1 MEFDRQAQMRDFVDK
16 QADYAKLAD
25 QVAEEQAKE
34 NSARAKDET
43 ELKTAEDNL
52 RKAEFEMQKTEIV
65 SRIDAEKNQENLD
78 EAKATYEQLK
88 ETFDLKR
95 KAAQAAIRILEIQR
109 DRTQQTM
116 LHAEANADL
125 MQVRSPLDG
134 VVVLNTIWKQGT
146 MGEVQEGDQIR
157 PGVPFMQVVNPATMQ
172 VRVMANQQDFPSL
185 QVGQTAK
192 VRLDAYPDLVF
203 DAKLDQLAPIG
214 EGGDFSSKLRSFVV
228 IVSITGNDPKLM
240 PDLSAAVDVD
250 VSKTERQ
257 IEYRTSLREWFVM
270 IRRFRQLS
278 MQGKTIAIAI
288 LVLAGSGV
296 LLGAVRLGK
305 RTPTVPTIAV
315 KRGEFLDLAAV
326 SRRSQ
331 GAEVGHHQRAVGS
344 RRSTD
349 HQGFGGRSAVKFGD
363 VVVEFDKTK
372 TEQELAQNRSSLK
385 SAEAGTDQARAQARL
400 AEEEDTT
407 TVLKARYAVESAK
420 LEASKQ
426 EIVSKIEGEEAK
438 LKLADAEQ
446 ALREAET
453 KQKSDQAL
461 NQATIESTE
470 QASKKA
476 KFDMQRAE
484 RALAQMS
491 VRAPSAGTI
500 SLLQHWGATGPV
512 TYRAGDRAWPGAAI
526 AELPDA
532 TTLRISARV
541 DETERGRLALKQAV
555 TVQLNA
561 IPDRQFTGHI
571 EQIGA
576 LASMDFAGGW
586 PFTRNFILEIVLD
599 QTDARFKPGIS
610 GQVTVIVD
618 RVPDALT
625 IPAQAVFQKSGQ
637 NVAYVWRG
645 TQFEER
651 AIDVARRSGD
661 NIMIAKGVSAG
672 EQVAL
677 RDPTAK
683 E

>member
-1 MEFDRQAQMRDFVDK
+1 
-16 QADYAKLAD
+16 
-25 QVAEEQAKE
+25 
-34 NSARAKDET
+34 
-43 ELKTAEDNL
+43 
-52 RKAEFEMQKTEIV
+52 
-65 SRIDAEKNQENLD
+65 
-78 EAKATYEQLK
+78 
-88 ETFDLKR
+88 
-95 KAAQAAIRILEIQR
+95 
-109 DRTQQTM
+109 
-116 LHAEANADL
+116 
-125 MQVRSPLDG
+125 
-134 VVVLNTIWKQGT
+134 
-146 MGEVQEGDQIR
+146 
-157 PGVPFMQVVNPATMQ
+157 
-172 VRVMANQQDFPSL
+172 
-185 QVGQTAK
+185 
-192 VRLDAYPDLVF
+192 
-203 DAKLDQLAPIG
+203 
-214 EGGDFSSKLRSFVV
+214 
-228 IVSITGNDPKLM
+228 
-240 PDLSAAVDVD
+240 
-250 VSKTERQ
+250 
-257 IEYRTSLREWFVM
+257 M

-296 LLGAVRLGK
+296 LWGAVRLGK

-315 KRGEFLDLAAV
+315 KRGEFLDSLQFRGEVKALKSVTISAPSEAGDLQIIKV
-326 SRRSQ
+326 SSE
-331 GAEVGHHQRAVGS
+331 G
-344 RRSTD
+344 T
-349 HQGFGGRSAVKFGD
+349 AVKSGD